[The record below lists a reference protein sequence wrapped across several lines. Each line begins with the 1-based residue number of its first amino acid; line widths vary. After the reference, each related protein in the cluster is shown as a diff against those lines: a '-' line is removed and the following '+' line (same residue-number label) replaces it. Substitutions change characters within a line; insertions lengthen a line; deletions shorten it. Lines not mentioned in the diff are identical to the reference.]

1 MHSNESLKDIYNA
14 AYSEGKLY
22 AGASDSFFTF
32 PTADVTEFVLRNV
45 DFKGKDVLE
54 VGCGTGETAYA
65 IAMAGARSVLAI
77 DYSEEAIKGCN
88 ARYSHP
94 NLNYLVSSYDAIQDD
109 FDVVVLQEVIEHL
122 DEPEAAIL
130 SLMGKARPSG
140 SLVVTCPNFTN
151 LRGHIWMTLQLLFQ
165 VPMSLSDIHFFSP
178 FDFLDIAEKHKL
190 NLEWTTF
197 AHDRVYGEKLI
208 QDMRKRLTNAIRDAG
223 MDNSR
228 VDDLMR
234 WLEQVIRIDT
244 VETKYNGGKGFYI
257 FSTGQRN
264 TDASR

>member
-1 MHSNESLKDIYNA
+1 MRNNESLKDTYNA

-22 AGASDSFFTF
+22 SGEKDSFFTF
-32 PTADVTEFVLRNV
+32 PTADVTEFILRNV
-45 DFKGKDVLE
+45 DFKDKDVLE

-88 ARYSHP
+88 ARYHHP
-94 NLNYLVSSYDAIQDD
+94 NLNYLVSSYDAIRND

-130 SLMGKARPSG
+130 SLMEKTRPSG
-140 SLVVTCPNFTN
+140 KLVVTCPNFTN
-151 LRGHIWMTLQLLFQ
+151 LRGYIWMTLQLLFQ

-178 FDFLDIAEKHKL
+178 FDFLDVAKKHQL
-190 NLEWTTF
+190 SLEWTTF

-208 QDMRKRLTNAIRDAG
+208 VDMRKRLTNAIRDAG
-223 MDNSR
+223 MDNSK
-228 VDDLMR
+228 VEDLMR

-244 VETKYNGGKGFYI
+244 VATEYNGGKGFYI
-257 FSTGQRN
+257 FSHHQRN
-264 TDASR
+264 ISAPL